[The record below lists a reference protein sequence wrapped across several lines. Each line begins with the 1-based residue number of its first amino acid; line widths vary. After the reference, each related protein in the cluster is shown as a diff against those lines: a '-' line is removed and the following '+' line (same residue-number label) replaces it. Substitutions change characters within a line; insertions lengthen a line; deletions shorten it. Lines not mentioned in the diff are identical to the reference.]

1 MSRPLSFYI
10 HIPYCLKRCGYCDFN
25 TYTPGELKAGSDI
38 AEVSTGYI
46 DLLIAE
52 SKIAKGKLQ
61 GSKPIETIFFGGGT
75 PTLME
80 PADLG
85 RVLDSLKSD
94 FGFATNIEITIEAN
108 PDTVSKEKL
117 AALRG
122 VGINRISFGMQSA
135 ATHVLAVLDRTHNPE
150 NVIRATNWAREVG
163 FEQVSVDLIYGTPGE
178 TIEDWRATIKSA
190 LELPITHI
198 SAYALIVED
207 GTKLAA
213 QVKRGEI
220 VIPDD
225 DQTADKYLIADEEF
239 SKAGFNWYELS
250 NWAKAGGECRHNI
263 AYWQGDNWWGLGP
276 GAHSHID
283 GVRFWNVKH
292 PTTYK
297 KLLESNDSPV
307 LDSETLV
314 AEQIESERI
323 MLAIRLP
330 SGISKASLCGESLAR
345 IESYVT
351 AGQLSA
357 QSWEAGVVS
366 LTRSGRLMADRI
378 VREILLQQR
387 LTMHLAHNILLGL
400 LALVFLASGAMK
412 LSGSEKGLAGT
423 RDVNIG
429 DRIARLIGLV
439 EAVAAVGLIYA
450 IRYPEELIGWLANL
464 VLWIAMGVAIY
475 SHSKANKMKS
485 AVPAV
490 VLLILLSA
498 TLVII

>member
-10 HIPYCLKRCGYCDFN
+10 HIPYCVKRCGYCDFN

-108 PDTVSKEKL
+108 PDTVSREKL

-150 NVIRATNWAREVG
+150 NVVKATNWAREVG
-163 FEQVSVDLIYGTPGE
+163 FDQVSVDLIYGTPGE

-250 NWAKAGGECRHNI
+250 NWSNAGGECRHNI
-263 AYWQGDNWWGLGP
+263 AYWEGANWWGLGP

-283 GVRFWNVKH
+283 GERFWNVKH
-292 PTTYK
+292 PNAYRER
-297 KLLESNDSPV
+297 LEADQSPIM
-307 LDSETLV
+307 DSEVLSF
-314 AEQIESERI
+314 EQKESERV
-323 MLAIRLP
+323 MLEIRLP
-330 SGISKASLCGESLAR
+330 GGIAKSSLTAQSLAR
-345 IESYVT
+345 LESYLT
-351 AGQLSA
+351 GGQISREYWD
-357 QSWEAGVVS
+357 QGQIS
-366 LTRSGRLMADRI
+366 LTLSGRLMADRI
-378 VREILLQQR
+378 VREILL
-387 LTMHLAHNILLGL
+387 
-400 LALVFLASGAMK
+400 
-412 LSGSEKGLAGT
+412 
-423 RDVNIG
+423 
-429 DRIARLIGLV
+429 
-439 EAVAAVGLIYA
+439 
-450 IRYPEELIGWLANL
+450 
-464 VLWIAMGVAIY
+464 
-475 SHSKANKMKS
+475 
-485 AVPAV
+485 
-490 VLLILLSA
+490 
-498 TLVII
+498 